1 MAVNVQRRVYL
12 GVREVSGP
20 LVFVEGV
27 RDVGYGEIAE
37 VETPFGEVR
46 RGRVLIVDEDIAAI
60 QVFEGT
66 SDFSSAQTRVRFTG
80 RPLMIKV
87 SEEMLGRVFDGLG
100 RPIDGKPEIITGE
113 ERDINGAPINPVARV
128 YPENFIQTGIS
139 AIDGMNTLIRGQKLP
154 LFSTSGLPHNRLA
167 AQIVRQA
174 TIPGEE
180 SEFVI
185 VFAAMGVK
193 HDEAAYFEE
202 SFRETG
208 ALENVVMFLNLADD
222 PSIERTITPRVALTV
237 AEYLAFDLEKHV
249 LVILTD
255 MTNYCEALREV
266 ATARGDVPTRKGYP
280 GYLYSD
286 LASIYERTGRI
297 AGSRGSI
304 TQIPIV
310 TMPNNDMTH
319 PVPDLT
325 GYITEGQIVL
335 DPKLDKQGI
344 YPPIAVLPSLSR
356 LMKDGIGEGYTRED
370 HPNLANQ
377 LYGSYARVQQIRNIA
392 SIIGEEELSDVDKRY
407 LEFGE
412 FFEQEFLNQGDANR
426 TIEETL
432 DLGWKALGLL
442 PKEELIRVKR
452 EQIEKYWKPWSL

>member
-1 MAVNVQRRVYL
+1 
-12 GVREVSGP
+12 SGP

-27 RDVGYGEIAE
+27 KDVGYGEIAE
-37 VETPFGEVR
+37 VETSFGEVR
-46 RGRVLIVDEDIAAI
+46 RGRVLIVDEEVAAI

-66 SDFSSAQTRVRFTG
+66 SDFSSTKTKVRFTG
-80 RPLMIKV
+80 KPLLAKV
-87 SEEMLGRVFDGLG
+87 SEEMLGRVFDGTG
-100 RPIDGKPEIITGE
+100 RPLDGKPDLITGE
-113 ERDINGAPINPVARV
+113 ERDINGAPINPVSRV

-202 SFRETG
+202 SFRESG

-222 PSIERTITPRVALTV
+222 PSIERTITPRVALTC
-237 AEYLAFDLEKHV
+237 AEYLAFELEKHV

-286 LASIYERTGRI
+286 LASMYERTGRI
-297 AGSRGSI
+297 KGSRGSI

-325 GYITEGQIVL
+325 GYITEGQVVL
-335 DPKLDKQGI
+335 APRLDKEGI

-356 LMKDGIGEGYTRED
+356 LMKDGIGEGFTRED
-370 HPNLANQ
+370 HPNLSNQ

-412 FFEQEFLNQGDANR
+412 FFERDFLSQGEANR

-432 DLGWKALGLL
+432 DFGWKALGIL
-442 PKEELIRVKR
+442 PVEELGRLKR
-452 EQIEKYWKPWSL
+452 EQIERYYKPRE

>member
-1 MAVNVQRRVYL
+1 MPVNVKRRVYL
-12 GVREVSGP
+12 GVKEVSGP

-27 RDVGYGEIAE
+27 KDVGYGEIAE
-37 VETPFGEVR
+37 VETSFGEVR
-46 RGRVLIVDEDIAAI
+46 RGRVLIVDEEIAAI

-66 SDFSSAQTRVRFTG
+66 SDFSSTKTKVRFTG
-80 RPLMIKV
+80 KPLMIKV
-87 SEEMLGRVFDGLG
+87 SEEMLGRVFDGTG
-100 RPIDGKPEIITGE
+100 RPLDGKPELITGE
-113 ERDINGAPINPVARV
+113 ERDINGAPLNPTSRI

-222 PSIERTITPRVALTV
+222 PSIERTITPRIALTV
-237 AEYLAFDLEKHV
+237 AEHLAFDLEKHV

-255 MTNYCEALREV
+255 ITNYCEALREV

-297 AGSRGSI
+297 KGSRGSI

-344 YPPIAVLPSLSR
+344 YPPISVLPSLSR
-356 LMKDGIGEGYTRED
+356 LMKDGIGEGFTRED
-370 HPNLANQ
+370 HPNLSNQ

-412 FFEQEFLNQGDANR
+412 FFERDFLSQGEANR

-432 DLGWKALGLL
+432 DLGWKALGIL
-442 PKEELIRVKR
+442 PV
-452 EQIEKYWKPWSL
+452 